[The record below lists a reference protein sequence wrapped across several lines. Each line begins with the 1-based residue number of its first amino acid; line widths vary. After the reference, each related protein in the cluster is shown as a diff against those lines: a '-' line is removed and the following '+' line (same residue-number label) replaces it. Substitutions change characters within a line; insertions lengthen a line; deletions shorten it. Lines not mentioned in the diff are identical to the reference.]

1 MTAYVVLREGAGV
14 DVLGVTFSWLVGR
27 SVAQEAII
35 GSRERVVEAWNVTL
49 HNPPALFRLTD
60 QALYKVEEHEVLDAT
75 ERLTGGRVILRGRL

>member
-14 DVLGVTFSWLVGR
+14 DVLGVTFSWLAGR

-35 GSRERVVEAWNVTL
+35 NSRERVVEAWSITL
-49 HNPPALFRLTD
+49 HSSPALSCLTD
-60 QALYKVEEHEVLDAT
+60 QALYKVEEHEFT